1 MRTALLTTHFGDPFW
16 VQLLLRR
23 ARSAFPDLTDD
34 DIFVIDQD
42 RTNRSAERLKATLG
56 PVHILRYPRS
66 EPHFE
71 TTGHDHAHVL
81 NLAVREIEA
90 DVLVLFDSDAHPV
103 RPHVGARI
111 AELLAEF
118 DAILAANAGE
128 GTFSHPSFMVFGPRV
143 NRDCLFFD
151 ADQLE
156 RRVDTGRKIYEQ
168 LCEIGLRAS
177 LLRPIS
183 AFDGLWGTF
192 YLERSVYHHGSG
204 SFEATGDPRFLRQV
218 ATWRREER
226 FFRRKIAGGVYTATP
241 FEVRL
246 IRQSQR
252 LRRMRRR
259 IEATIWARS
268 PWLARKLKLVVYQTY
283 RGLS

>member
-16 VQLLLRR
+16 VQLLLGRARR
-23 ARSAFPDLTDD
+23 AFPNLTDD

-42 RTNRSAERLKATLG
+42 RTNRSAERLRATLG
-56 PVHILRYPRS
+56 PVNVLRYPRS

-81 NLAVREIEA
+81 NLAVREIAA
-90 DVLVLFDSDAHPV
+90 DVLILFDSDAHPV
-103 RPHVGARI
+103 RAQVGARI

-118 DAILAANAGE
+118 DAIVAANASE

-168 LCEIGLRAS
+168 LCNIGLRAS
-177 LLRPIS
+177 LVRPVS
-183 AFDGLWGTF
+183 AFDGLWGTL

-218 ATWRREER
+218 ATWRREEH
-226 FFRRKIAGGVYTATP
+226 FFRRKIAGGVYTVTP
-241 FEVRL
+241 LEARL
-246 IRQSQR
+246 IRLSHR
-252 LRRMRRR
+252 LRRTRRR
-259 IEATIWARS
+259 IEAAMWARA
-268 PWLARKLKLVVYQTY
+268 PWLARKLKLVVHQTH
-283 RGLS
+283 RGLT